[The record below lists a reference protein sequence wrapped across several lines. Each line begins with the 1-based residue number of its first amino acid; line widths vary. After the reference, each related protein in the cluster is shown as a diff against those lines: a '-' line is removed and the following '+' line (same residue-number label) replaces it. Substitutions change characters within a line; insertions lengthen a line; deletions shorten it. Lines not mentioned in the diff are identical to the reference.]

1 MAEENIQSPPSRVTV
16 TFVNGVAVESPAPQV
31 TQTNDGPTPGNP
43 QVPAGARSIVA
54 NTSVGFANDNLAHVC
69 DFVTDIQKN
78 IEFKKYAKAVAKQI
92 RDAIRA
98 VLRALGF
105 ADPTGEAS
113 WLATTLKAIAREV
126 NRINKEILQPIL
138 DFQKY
143 VVAYIA
149 KLRAIIAWILS
160 LPAKF
165 LALLQDCLARL
176 IKLIGSV
183 FSDIGAGLS
192 EGFSEGP
199 SNYDDII
206 KEAKAL
212 AESASNTVKATVA
225 VVAGTVNIAVAGTAG
240 LLVPTSQAELDA
252 ANATIAAY
260 EAPAKPTIQN
270 KSTP

>member
-78 IEFKKYAKAVAKQI
+78 IEFKKYAKATAKYI

-98 VLRALGF
+98 VLRALGLS
-105 ADPTGEAS
+105 DPTGEAS

-149 KLRAIIAWILS
+149 KLRNIIAWILS

-165 LALLQDCLARL
+165 LALLQDCLTRL

-225 VVAGTVNIAVAGTAG
+225 VAAGTVNIAVAGTVG
-240 LLVPTSQAELDA
+240 LLIPTSQAELDA

-260 EAPAKPTIQN
+260 EAPATPSPQN
-270 KSTP
+270 KNTP

>member
-1 MAEENIQSPPSRVTV
+1 MADEIQNLP
-16 TFVNGVAVESPAPQV
+16 EV
-31 TQTNDGPTPGNP
+31 TQTTQSNGKITETNAPTPTQVNDGPTPGNP
-43 QVPAGARSIVA
+43 DVPAGARSIVA

-105 ADPTGEAS
+105 ADPTGETS

-138 DFQKY
+138 DFQQY

-149 KLRAIIAWILS
+149 KLKEIIAWILS

-212 AESASNTVKATVA
+212 AESAAKTVTATVA
-225 VVAGTVNIAVAGTAG
+225 VVAGTVNIAGAATVG
-240 LLVPTSQAELDA
+240 LLIPTNQAELDA
-252 ANATIAAY
+252 ANATIASY
-260 EAPAKPTIQN
+260 EAPANSSPQN
-270 KSTP
+270 KNTP

>member
-1 MAEENIQSPPSRVTV
+1 MAEENIQSPPSSVSV
-16 TFVNGVAVESPAPQV
+16 TFVGGVAVESPKPQV

-43 QVPAGARSIVA
+43 DVPAGARSIVA

-78 IEFKKYAKAVAKQI
+78 IEFKRYAKAVAKQI

-105 ADPTGEAS
+105 ADPTGETS

-176 IKLIGSV
+176 IKLIRSV

-199 SNYDDII
+199 SDYDDII

-225 VVAGTVNIAVAGTAG
+225 IAAGTVNIAVAGTAG
-240 LLVPTSQAELDA
+240 LLIPTSQAELDA

>member
-1 MAEENIQSPPSRVTV
+1 MAENTQLPPSTV
-16 TFVNGVAVESPAPQV
+16 TMTFIGGVSVESPVAVPLYV
-31 TQTNDGPTPGNP
+31 NDGPVPGNP
-43 QVPAGARSIVA
+43 DIPAGARSITA
-54 NTSVGFANDNLAHVC
+54 NTAIGFANDNLAHVC

-78 IEFKKYAKAVAKQI
+78 IEFKRYAKAVAKQI

-105 ADPTGEAS
+105 ADPTGETS
-113 WLATTLKAIAREV
+113 WLATTLKTITREV

-149 KLRAIIAWILS
+149 KLRNIIAWILS

-176 IKLIGSV
+176 IKLIRSV

-199 SNYDDII
+199 SDYDDII

-212 AESASNTVKATVA
+212 AESAANTVKATVA
-225 VVAGTVNIAVAGTAG
+225 VVAGTVNIAGAATVG
-240 LLVPTSQAELDA
+240 LLIPTNQAELDA

>member
-1 MAEENIQSPPSRVTV
+1 MADEIQNLP
-16 TFVNGVAVESPAPQV
+16 EV
-31 TQTNDGPTPGNP
+31 TQTTQSNGKITETNAPTPTQVNDGPTPGNP
-43 QVPAGARSIVA
+43 DVPAGARSIVA

-78 IEFKKYAKAVAKQI
+78 IEFKKYAKATAKYI

-138 DFQKY
+138 DFQQY

-149 KLRAIIAWILS
+149 KLKEIIAWILS

-212 AESASNTVKATVA
+212 AESAAKTVTATVA
-225 VVAGTVNIAVAGTAG
+225 VVAGTVNIAGAATVG
-240 LLVPTSQAELDA
+240 LLIPTNQAELDA
-252 ANATIAAY
+252 ANATIASY
-260 EAPAKPTIQN
+260 EAPANSSPQN
-270 KSTP
+270 KNTP